1 MVTYDIISWGGAM
14 MNYRKY
20 KSNPKELLEQG
31 RAIAR
36 QKGNDAKFQHRVEIV
51 NLVLSGHSPSELSK
65 DMGCHINTIMR
76 WVKAADEQ
84 GFESPQDGKHT
95 GRPLRLS
102 ESQLQDIDN
111 ALQEDPSKHGYN
123 VWDGLAISDFIQR
136 THGVFYAV
144 RSCQRLAKR
153 LGFSRVRPQVF
164 PSKENEDTEERSEFK
179 KN

>member
-36 QKGNDAKFQHRVEIV
+36 QKGNDAKFQRRVEIV

-84 GFESPQDGKHT
+84 GFESLQDGKHT

-111 ALQEDPSKHGYN
+111 AVETWVQCLGRSRHIRFYPTDPRRFLCGSILPALGQ
-123 VWDGLAISDFIQR
+123 AA
-136 THGVFYAV
+136 GVQPCSSTGVSFQGA
-144 RSCQRLAKR
+144 RGHRGTQ
-153 LGFSRVRPQVF
+153 
-164 PSKENEDTEERSEFK
+164 
-179 KN
+179 